1 MELKDARDLLRTIY
15 SRVDVVM
22 FGHKHVSQLWKL
34 RNGIPY
40 ILASDNTPGKT
51 FARELEI
58 TDTTIAVQDVPIA

>member
-1 MELKDARDLLRTIY
+1 MALMSTFYWI
-15 SRVDVVM
+15 V
-22 FGHKHVSQLWKL
+22 
-34 RNGIPY
+34 Y